1 MKATTAQL
9 LFLITQPKDGEMSEL
24 SDRDACLLWGQS
36 GGYCN
41 NPVCR
46 QPLFRFARPRTI
58 GNAGERAHIVGKK
71 PDAARGDPDRSPELA
86 ALLSNHILLCAQC
99 HKMIDDN
106 PLRFPEDTLTA
117 WKAAHE
123 ERVTTLLSAGLGA
136 KPTVAIHVKAR
147 FGAGEGRILNATVQ
161 QMMDAALQTGHY
173 FDDRIGLKIVD
184 ADDARRDSNE
194 GYWDSVENTLQT
206 RLQAQLAAHGQL
218 AHLAHISLFAS
229 GPIPLLVALGRL
241 IGDTREV
248 DVRDFDRDTSS
259 WLWPA
264 LSAPSPDF
272 TFHPG
277 QPGPRSDVAII
288 IELSGRIDR
297 DAVSLRLS
305 SGVPQ
310 LLIDVPHPL
319 PGLIKSPAHLSDLRR
334 VFRAGFES
342 AKAMSGDDSAI
353 HVFAAMPL
361 SAAVAFGQ
369 CQLPKA
375 MPTIH
380 IYDNNIPAGGWRRA
394 LTFKGSQEGGTAKAP
409 V

>member
-1 MKATTAQL
+1 
-9 LFLITQPKDGEMSEL
+9 MSEL
-24 SDRDACLLWGQS
+24 SARDACLLWGRS

-46 QPLFRFARPRTI
+46 QPLFKFAQPRII
-58 GNAGERAHIVGKK
+58 GNAGERAHIVGRK

-106 PLRFPEDTLTA
+106 PLMFPEDTLTV

-123 ERVTTLLSAGLGA
+123 ERVTTLLSAGLAA

-147 FGAGEGRILNATVQ
+147 FGTGEGRILNATVQ
-161 QMMDAALQTGHY
+161 QMIDATLQAGRY
-173 FDDRIGLKIVD
+173 FDDRTGLKIVD
-184 ADDARRDSNE
+184 ADDARRDSDE
-194 GYWDSVENTLQT
+194 GYWDNVENTLQT
-206 RLQAQLAAHGQL
+206 RLQSQLIAHGEL

-264 LSAPSPDF
+264 LSTPDPAF
-272 TFHPG
+272 TFHPVP
-277 QPGPRSDVAII
+277 PGPRSDVAIV

-297 DAVSLRLS
+297 DCVSRRLAS
-305 SGVPQ
+305 DMPQ

-334 VFRAGFES
+334 VFRASFES
-342 AKAMSGDDSAI
+342 AKAMTGDHSAI

-361 SAAVAFGQ
+361 SAAIAFGQ

-380 IYDNNIPAGGWRRA
+380 IYDNNVSAGGWRRA
-394 LTFKGSQEGGTAKAP
+394 LTFIGSPEGDTAKDP